1 MNKPRVLQT
10 ARKEEELPCERSLK
24 TLKSKAADHVA
35 KTAKQ
40 LKEANKT
47 MMAPLERRKLRLQE
61 LEITQDTAAR
71 VRHQRSWAQ
80 HPNRTV
86 EAGRREFEFAAA
98 GQGEARRAG
107 TKLSWG
113 KSNKKDGKKSYA
125 DMEKVEKRVEHHAFR
140 KHHEQLPSMFVI

>member
-98 GQGEARRAG
+98 GQGEARRAE

-113 KSNKKDGKKSYA
+113 NPIRTMERSHTLTWRRWRRGGLSTMHFGSIMSNFHQCS
-125 DMEKVEKRVEHHAFR
+125 
-140 KHHEQLPSMFVI
+140 